1 MKLTVVKRGETFTS
15 GMHGVLIEPVP
26 LMVGAC
32 SSTCCSSA
40 SATPQTE
47 CSKKEERR

>member
-15 GMHGVLIEPVP
+15 GMHGVLIEPVS
-26 LMVGAC
+26 LMVGASSCC
-32 SSTCCSSA
+32 SCSSA

-47 CSKKEERR
+47 SAKKEERR